1 MALTVEVI
9 AARRDHLEVAPLAA
23 ADGAWERRS
32 FWAASAS
39 STAYAYVPGKPAVE
53 THRSFTGESV
63 LGLTMSPEENKA
75 ITRRFVDEVQ
85 TEGNIGAL

>member
-23 ADGAWERRS
+23 AL
-32 FWAASAS
+32 AS

-63 LGLTMSPEENKA
+63 LGLTKGSSDV
-75 ITRRFVDEVQ
+75 T
-85 TEGNIGAL
+85 